1 MDPRLVLSDDLYA
14 YLTLTL
20 IYVNHICIM
29 PTVKLCHIWKGHC
42 FLEKSRTVAHT
53 HKLCLLAREVRLQN
67 LEWLPVF
74 VFFFLKLFLQE
85 ENWNFNISCLDL
97 HEIHSRGMLHTNN
110 TNDFIDWTFSSD
122 AQNILLCSRAAYRAA
137 VFINHTACTNYNNL
151 CTLRLPGGKWL
162 WNPSTKSLIIAL
174 AVNNLMFNGC

>member
-42 FLEKSRTVAHT
+42 FLEKNRTVTHT
-53 HKLCLLAREVRLQN
+53 HKLCLLACEVRLQN
-67 LEWLPVF
+67 FAWLPVF
-74 VFFFLKLFLQE
+74 VFFFFKLFLQE

-97 HEIHSRGMLHTNN
+97 HEIPSRGMLYKN
-110 TNDFIDWTFSSD
+110 TINDFIDWTFSSN
-122 AQNILLCSRAAYRAA
+122 AQNILLCSRAAYKAQQR
-137 VFINHTACTNYNNL
+137 
-151 CTLRLPGGKWL
+151 
-162 WNPSTKSLIIAL
+162 SLIIQHVQIITICARYDYL
-174 AVNNLMFNGC
+174 VGNDYEIPVRRVWL